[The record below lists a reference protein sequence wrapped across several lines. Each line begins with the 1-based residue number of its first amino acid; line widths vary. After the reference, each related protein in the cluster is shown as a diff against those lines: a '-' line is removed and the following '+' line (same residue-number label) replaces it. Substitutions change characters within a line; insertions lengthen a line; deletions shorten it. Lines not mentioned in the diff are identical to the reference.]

1 MMRFL
6 SSLMKAMRGAFGGIW
21 SFVTWP
27 LTWFGGGGSQSAAAD
42 VPRPPRAKAPAA
54 PGLTPEELDRAH
66 KRTVSQVRGWI
77 LSTLDAGAHQCLPPG
92 LPRGV
97 ASWLPGLSTSQ
108 LVTLSRSGI
117 AGISAHIGGVRPV
130 EGVPSVRA
138 LPVARLDAVPPE
150 RDDESFKQD
159 LRAAYALC

>member
-6 SSLMKAMRGAFGGIW
+6 SGLMKAMRGALSGAW

-27 LTWFGGGGSQSAAAD
+27 LTWFGGGSGPSATAD
-42 VPRPPRAKAPAA
+42 VPRPPRAKASPAT
-54 PGLTPEELDRAH
+54 GLTLEELDKAH
-66 KRTVSQVRGWI
+66 RKTVGQVRGWI

-97 ASWLPGLSTSQ
+97 ASWLPGLSTPQ

-117 AGISAHIGGVRPV
+117 AGISRHIGGVAPV

-138 LPVARLDAVPPE
+138 LPVARLEPVPPE
-150 RDDESFKQD
+150 RDDESFKRD
-159 LRAAYALC
+159 LRQAYALC

>member
-6 SSLMKAMRGAFGGIW
+6 SSVMKAMRGALSGAW
-21 SFVTWP
+21 SLVTWP
-27 LTWFGGGGSQSAAAD
+27 LTWFGGGGSPSAAAD
-42 VPRPPRAKAPAA
+42 VPRPPRAKAPAT
-54 PGLTPEELDRAH
+54 GLTPDELEKAH

-77 LSTLDAGAHQCLPPG
+77 LSTLDAGAHQHLPPG

-97 ASWLPGLSTSQ
+97 ASWLPGLTTPQ

-130 EGVPSVRA
+130 EGVPSVRP
-138 LPVARLDAVPPE
+138 LPVARLDAVPPQ
-150 RDDESFKQD
+150 RDDEAFKAE
-159 LRAAYALC
+159 LRSAFAMC